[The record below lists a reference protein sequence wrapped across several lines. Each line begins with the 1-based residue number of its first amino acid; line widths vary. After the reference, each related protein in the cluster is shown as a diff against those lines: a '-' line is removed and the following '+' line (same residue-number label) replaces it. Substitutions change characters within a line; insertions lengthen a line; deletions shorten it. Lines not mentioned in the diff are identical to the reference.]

1 MYAYLRGK
9 LAVKNPTSVVLDLAG
24 VGYEVSIPLST
35 FDHLPEVGGEVFLY
49 IYPCYRPEN
58 VTLCGFATKEEKLLF
73 NLLLGVNG
81 VGPKLGLTI
90 LSGTTAAHFRDAI
103 ISGDDK
109 TLCAISGIGK
119 KLSQRLITELKD
131 QIINL
136 EESLSSGIESS
147 LEKEAIGALV
157 TLGYSRAKAYKAIQD
172 AMNSKKSDKLEPL
185 IKEALKRI

>member
-9 LAVKNPTSVVLDLAG
+9 LAVKNPTSVIIDLSG
-24 VGYEVSIPLST
+24 VGYEVNIPLST
-35 FDHLPEVGGEVFLY
+35 FDRLPEVGGEVFLY

-58 VTLCGFATKEEKLLF
+58 VTLCGFATKEEKTLF
-73 NLLLGVNG
+73 NLLLGVSG

-90 LSGTTAAHFRDAI
+90 LSGTTVAHFRDAV
-103 ISGDDK
+103 ISGDAK

-131 QIINL
+131 QVVNL
-136 EESLSSGIESS
+136 EEALFTGKESS

-157 TLGYSRAKAYKAIQD
+157 TLGYSRAKAFKAVQ
-172 AMNSKKSDKLEPL
+172 NVTSSEKPDKLESL